1 MVLTM
6 PKINDQINRDNQ
18 KFIKEVK
25 AEAKADY
32 EAATLGKMG
41 RIARIAAKANPR
53 SDYNKGLKK
62 VNSYIDA
69 KLDGQ
74 PIEVLDYNAQR
85 SLKRT
90 LSNAATHN
98 FNVELVEMLETNER
112 ELFSEC
118 KKCIDGLESSSRKVL
133 NIFYQSFKFHFSSL
147 AIDNEAVKKV
157 KTLNSNIH
165 SLDFSKSL
173 KIHFLLDIANM
184 GDERQAKLIESISS
198 SKVDNLLGAI
208 VRGAGEKITSTE
220 LIKLTEILSGCKT
233 DLEVEM
239 KARFIMATC
248 KNLKGGFTDKNIA
261 IILANFQ
268 HKPEMGWDEGVNK
281 QSKEQQIRTAAY
293 LIANYPGLCVAIRD
307 GYGGKINNEQLIK
320 AFAQIAI
327 ESEIMHNDHT
337 GLKGNAE
344 YEKQFALKERLL
356 ARLERKIHQE
366 PLTREVIS
374 DVLKVNDAS
383 KHNYLDKR
391 VCRNVLIAVDHPRV
405 FKELEKADNKVAK
418 VDAPQQFQL
427 EHKLIG
433 LQESLREK
441 LPEEMRK
448 NKHVHPLVLAE
459 DYLKQNKGGL
469 RVLEG
474 EQNPFRTEQLDAHK
488 QKAEN
493 KHMAAER
500 KRRESQSVSHG
511 RA

>member
-118 KKCIDGLESSSRKVL
+118 KKCIESLESSSRKVL
-133 NIFYQSFKFHFSSL
+133 NTFYQSFKFHFASL

-173 KIHFLLDIANM
+173 KIHFLQDIANM

-198 SKVDNLLGAI
+198 SKVDNLLGAV

-239 KARFIMATC
+239 KAKFIIATC
-248 KNLKGGFTDKNIA
+248 KNLNGGFTNKNLA
-261 IILANFQ
+261 LILKNFQ
-268 HKPEMGWDEGVNK
+268 HKPEMGWDRSEEHTSEL
-281 QSKEQQIRTAAY
+281 QS
-293 LIANYPGLCVAIRD
+293 
-307 GYGGKINNEQLIK
+307 
-320 AFAQIAI
+320 
-327 ESEIMHNDHT
+327 H
-337 GLKGNAE
+337 
-344 YEKQFALKERLL
+344 
-356 ARLERKIHQE
+356 
-366 PLTREVIS
+366 
-374 DVLKVNDAS
+374 
-383 KHNYLDKR
+383 
-391 VCRNVLIAVDHPRV
+391 
-405 FKELEKADNKVAK
+405 
-418 VDAPQQFQL
+418 
-427 EHKLIG
+427 
-433 LQESLREK
+433 
-441 LPEEMRK
+441 
-448 NKHVHPLVLAE
+448 
-459 DYLKQNKGGL
+459 
-469 RVLEG
+469 
-474 EQNPFRTEQLDAHK
+474 
-488 QKAEN
+488 
-493 KHMAAER
+493 
-500 KRRESQSVSHG
+500 
-511 RA
+511 